1 MNKKKVIFDCDC
13 TYGVKG
19 CDVDDGMA
27 LMYLLSEPSV
37 ELIGIL
43 TTYGNSREEIVYA
56 ALKNLLFTLGREDIP
71 VLRGGEKP
79 GALQSEA
86 ANFLV
91 DASARFGEE
100 LSLLCT
106 GSVTNLGTALRQ
118 DAGCLSRIR
127 EQVFMGGI
135 TELLRFRKRI
145 MDELNFSC
153 DPKASLA
160 ALENGRRTSVMTG
173 NNCLRVLFT
182 KEDYRS
188 RFGDGSAIGN
198 FIRDTTDY
206 WFLDNEEVYGIPG
219 FYNWDIT
226 AAAYLCHPELFTD
239 EWDDFRLSEADLSHG
254 FLRRAECGCSG
265 KADKNGFSKQ
275 IDKNEF
281 LRKADENSVS
291 NTVHLNLPRVRDPE
305 LFKDALFSAL
315 GRLSLPEPV
324 RWHAPEIGQ
333 SGKENG
339 TPFPLKC

>member
-37 ELIGIL
+37 DLIGIL

-56 ALKNLLFTLGREDIP
+56 ALKNLLFTLGRTDIP
-71 VLRGGEKP
+71 VLCGGKKP
-79 GALQSEA
+79 GAERSEA
-86 ANFLV
+86 ADFLV
-91 DASARFGEE
+91 DASQRFGGE

-106 GSVTNLGTALRQ
+106 GSVTNLGTALRR

-135 TELLRFRKRI
+135 TEPLRFQKRV

-160 ALENGRRTSVMTG
+160 ALINGRRTSVITG
-173 NNCLRVLFT
+173 NHCLRVLFT

-188 RFGDGSAIGN
+188 RFGDGSAVGN

-239 EWDDFRLSEADLSHG
+239 AWGDFSLSEADLSHG
-254 FLRRAECGCSG
+254 FLRRAECGYSG
-265 KADKNGFSKQ
+265 KADKNEFSKQ
-275 IDKNEF
+275 IDENEF
-281 LRKADENSVS
+281 LRKADENGVL
-291 NTVHLNLPRVRDPE
+291 NTVRINLPEVKDSE
-305 LFKDALFSAL
+305 AFKEALFSAL
-315 GRLSLPEPV
+315 GRLFIPEPV
-324 RWHAPEIGQ
+324 RWQAP
-333 SGKENG
+333 
-339 TPFPLKC
+339 KCDLQ